1 MVTAAGYEYN
11 VEKYEYRL
19 SGLLEY
25 FKRRGLTSEECSR
38 FYLFGGECNYL
49 VRLGPDYHLHPVRE
63 EGPGGWCTSTR
74 YIDEAPSNWPESSV
88 HALLD
93 CAAEVMNHAVED
105 LNLRGR
111 VIRKKRS
118 VGLVPNPGQEI
129 TRESLDEVVLRT
141 QEKLQLLH
149 EGNGPGLPWCAFN
162 GGSDAWVDVGNK
174 RVGVKVLQS
183 YLGIPPEE
191 TLHIG
196 DQFLGLGNDYAAR
209 AVCPCIW
216 IINPAE
222 TTYILKSI
230 LRLSDV
236 DVKMHEDGEDH
247 DSDSSL
253 NGKSLDR
260 TESAINFDEMERRD
274 QAAKKMDV
282 YTGELIK

>member
-1 MVTAAGYEYN
+1 MENKTFEVLVNE
-11 VEKYEYRL
+11 
-19 SGLLEY
+19 LLNCA
-25 FKRRGLTSEECSR
+25 EES
-38 FYLFGGECNYL
+38 
-49 VRLGPDYHLHPVRE
+49 
-63 EGPGGWCTSTR
+63 
-74 YIDEAPSNWPESSV
+74 A
-88 HALLD
+88 
-93 CAAEVMNHAVED
+93 NHAVED
-105 LNLRGR
+105 LNLHAR

-118 VGLVPNPGQEI
+118 VGLVPSPGREI

-141 QEKLQLLH
+141 QEKLEQLNG
-149 EGNGPGLPWCAFN
+149 GNGTGLPWCAFN

-183 YLGIPPEE
+183 YLGIPPHE

-236 DVKMHEDGEDH
+236 DISLHQPGNSDED
-247 DSDSSL
+247 SNSALS
-253 NGKSLDR
+253 NNKTLDR
-260 TESAINFDEMERRD
+260 AESAIDFDEMERREK
-274 QAAKKMDV
+274 AAKKMDV
-282 YTGELIK
+282 YTGELVK